1 LCCDG
6 GSSSSKILTT
16 LLARGI
22 KDCVGKK
29 YENVEVLKF
38 LTTFRNFART
48 SKLFGCSKLLETM
61 EHYKI
66 ASIETI

>member
-1 LCCDG
+1 M
-6 GSSSSKILTT
+6 KILMT

-29 YENVEVLKF
+29 YEGVEVLKF
-38 LTTFRNFART
+38 LTTFKNFAKA
-48 SKLFGCSKLLETM
+48 SKLFGCSKLFETM
-61 EHYKI
+61 ERYKI